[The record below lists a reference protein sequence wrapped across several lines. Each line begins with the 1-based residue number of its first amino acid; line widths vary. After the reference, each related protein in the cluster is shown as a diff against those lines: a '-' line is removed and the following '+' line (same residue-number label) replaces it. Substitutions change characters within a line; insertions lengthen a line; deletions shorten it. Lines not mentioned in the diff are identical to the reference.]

1 MLISA
6 TTPDLLLSLV
16 ASATLLERAAAA
28 FPGPAARSRPFDPAA
43 VRQNHRIVHAHAPAF
58 LVAGAQDEGKAG
70 GGEGGTIIAFSGSV
84 LGDARRPL
92 SSPGRAQQA
101 VYRSGRCA
109 EKLLVGFLV

>member
-1 MLISA
+1 M
-6 TTPDLLLSLV
+6 TTPQPSV
-16 ASATLLERAAAA
+16 
-28 FPGPAARSRPFDPAA
+28 
-43 VRQNHRIVHAHAPAF
+43 
-58 LVAGAQDEGKAG
+58 VAGAQDEGKGG

-101 VYRSGRCA
+101 VRSGRCA